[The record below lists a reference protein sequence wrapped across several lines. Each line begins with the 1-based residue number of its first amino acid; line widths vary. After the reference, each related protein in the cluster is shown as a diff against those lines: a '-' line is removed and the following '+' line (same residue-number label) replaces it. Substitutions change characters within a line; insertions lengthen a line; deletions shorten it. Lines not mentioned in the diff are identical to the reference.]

1 MTDLMTL
8 DFLIKCKKRL
18 EKHGVFIIKENIPN
32 LTFFNNKSSKKCR
45 SLDGYIMLFNLA
57 KLEILKIK
65 KYFVAQIAYVKC
77 LNSFRNKK
85 RSIEYSK

>member
-65 KYFVAQIAYVKC
+65 KILCCPNSLCEMFEFVLAMRKEA
-77 LNSFRNKK
+77 
-85 RSIEYSK
+85 